1 MSISGHGAGYFDVKY
16 KIMVLGESKVD
27 KTQLIKRYT
36 KDQFGGV
43 YLTTVGMD
51 FQDKIIEIEDKKVR
65 LQIWDTAGQERFRNV
80 TKSYFQSFQGF
91 VLVYD
96 IANKRSFESLYFWM
110 DQIKLNG
117 PENVKTILVGNNCDL
132 INERQVSFEE
142 GENFAKKYNIKFFEA
157 SAKDGTNV
165 NELFFYIANEIYQEN
180 KENKANKILEKKGL
194 ERFVEE
200 NNFNL
205 KKNSKLL
212 KYLNF

>member
-36 KDQFGGV
+36 KNVFGGV

-80 TKSYFQSFQGF
+80 TKSYFQSSQGL

-96 IANKRSFESLYFWM
+96 ITDRESFE
-110 DQIKLNG
+110 KLNFWVDNIKNNA
-117 PENVKTILVGNNCDL
+117 PENAKFILVGNKCDL
-132 INERQVSFEE
+132 ANERKVSYEE
-142 GENFAKKYNIKFFEA
+142 GENYAKNLNIKFFEA
-157 SAKDGTNV
+157 SARDGTNV
-165 NELFFYIANEIYQEN
+165 NELFFYLANEIYQDN
-180 KENKANKILEKKGL
+180 KLKGNNNSNNGVML
-194 ERFVEE
+194 RLAPSNNVKRFGC
-200 NNFNL
+200 F
-205 KKNSKLL
+205 
-212 KYLNF
+212 

>member
-36 KDQFGGV
+36 KNVFGGV

-80 TKSYFQSFQGF
+80 TKSYFQSSQGL

-96 IANKRSFESLYFWM
+96 ITDRESFE
-110 DQIKLNG
+110 KLNFWVDNIKNFA
-117 PENVKTILVGNNCDL
+117 PENAKFILVGNKCDL
-132 INERQVSFEE
+132 ANERKVSYEE
-142 GENFAKKYNIKFFEA
+142 GENYAKNLNIKFFEA
-157 SAKDGTNV
+157 SARDGTNV
-165 NELFFYIANEIYQEN
+165 NELFFYLANEIYQDN
-180 KENKANKILEKKGL
+180 KLKGKNNSNNGVILRLAPSNNVK
-194 ERFVEE
+194 RFGC
-200 NNFNL
+200 F
-205 KKNSKLL
+205 
-212 KYLNF
+212 

>member
-65 LQIWDTAGQERFRNV
+65 LQVWDTAGQERFRNV
-80 TKSYFQSFQGF
+80 TKSYFQSSHGLL
-91 VLVYD
+91 VVYD
-96 IANKRSFESLYFWM
+96 ITDKESFDKINFWM
-110 DQIKLNG
+110 ENIKNNA
-117 PENVKTILVGNNCDL
+117 PENVKLILVGNKCDL
-132 INERQVSFEE
+132 ANERKVSYEE
-142 GENFAKKYNIKFFEA
+142 GENYAKKFNIKFFES

-165 NELFFYIANEIYQEN
+165 NELFFYLANEIYQDDKTKEKDN
-180 KENKANKILEKKGL
+180 KNPLKLNTTTKGKKGCC
-194 ERFVEE
+194 
-200 NNFNL
+200 
-205 KKNSKLL
+205 
-212 KYLNF
+212 

>member
-80 TKSYFQSFQGF
+80 TKSYFQSSQGL

-96 IANKRSFESLYFWM
+96 ITDRESFE
-110 DQIKLNG
+110 KLNFWVDNIKNFA
-117 PENVKTILVGNNCDL
+117 PENAKFILVGNKCDL
-132 INERQVSFEE
+132 ANERKVSYEE
-142 GENFAKKYNIKFFEA
+142 GENYAKNLNIKFFEA
-157 SAKDGTNV
+157 SARDGTNV
-165 NELFFYIANEIYQEN
+165 NELFFYLANEIYQDN
-180 KENKANKILEKKGL
+180 KLKGNNNCNNGVILRLAPSNNVK
-194 ERFVEE
+194 RFGC
-200 NNFNL
+200 F
-205 KKNSKLL
+205 
-212 KYLNF
+212 

>member
-36 KDQFGGV
+36 KNVFGGV

-80 TKSYFQSFQGF
+80 TKSYFQSSQGL

-96 IANKRSFESLYFWM
+96 ITDRESFE
-110 DQIKLNG
+110 KLNFWVDNIKNFA
-117 PENVKTILVGNNCDL
+117 PENAKFILVGNKCDL
-132 INERQVSFEE
+132 ANERKVSYEE
-142 GENFAKKYNIKFFEA
+142 GENYAKNLNIKFFEA
-157 SAKDGTNV
+157 SARDGTNV
-165 NELFFYIANEIYQEN
+165 NELFFYLANEIYQDN
-180 KENKANKILEKKGL
+180 KLKGNNNCNNGVILRLAPSNNVK
-194 ERFVEE
+194 RFGC
-200 NNFNL
+200 F
-205 KKNSKLL
+205 
-212 KYLNF
+212 

>member
-27 KTQLIKRYT
+27 KTSLIKRYT

-80 TKSYFQSFQGF
+80 TKSYFQSSQGL

-96 IANKRSFESLYFWM
+96 ITDRESFE
-110 DQIKLNG
+110 KLNFWVDNIKNFA
-117 PENVKTILVGNNCDL
+117 PENAKFILVGNKCDL
-132 INERQVSFEE
+132 ANERKVSYEE
-142 GENFAKKYNIKFFEA
+142 GENYAKNLNIKFFEA
-157 SAKDGTNV
+157 SARDGTNV
-165 NELFFYIANEIYQEN
+165 NELFFYLANEIYQDN
-180 KENKANKILEKKGL
+180 KLKGNNNCNNGVILRLAPSNNVK
-194 ERFVEE
+194 RFGC
-200 NNFNL
+200 F
-205 KKNSKLL
+205 
-212 KYLNF
+212 

>member
-80 TKSYFQSFQGF
+80 TKSYFQSSQGL

-96 IANKRSFESLYFWM
+96 ITDRESFE
-110 DQIKLNG
+110 KLNFWVDNIKNNA
-117 PENVKTILVGNNCDL
+117 PENAKFILVGNKCDL
-132 INERQVSFEE
+132 ANERKVSYEE
-142 GENFAKKYNIKFFEA
+142 GENYAKNLNIKFFEA
-157 SAKDGTNV
+157 SARDGTNV
-165 NELFFYIANEIYQEN
+165 NELFFYLANEIYQDN
-180 KENKANKILEKKGL
+180 KLKGNNNSNNGVILRLAPSNNVK
-194 ERFVEE
+194 RFGC
-200 NNFNL
+200 F
-205 KKNSKLL
+205 
-212 KYLNF
+212 

>member
-80 TKSYFQSFQGF
+80 TKSYFQSSQGL

-96 IANKRSFESLYFWM
+96 ITDRESFE
-110 DQIKLNG
+110 KLNFWVDNIKNFA
-117 PENVKTILVGNNCDL
+117 PENAKFILVGNKCDL
-132 INERQVSFEE
+132 ANERKVSYEE
-142 GENFAKKYNIKFFEA
+142 GENYAKNLNIKFFEA
-157 SAKDGTNV
+157 SARDGTNV
-165 NELFFYIANEIYQEN
+165 NELFFYLANEIYQDN
-180 KENKANKILEKKGL
+180 KLKGKEEKKLKL
-194 ERFVEE
+194 ETVTP
-200 NNFNL
+200 
-205 KKNSKLL
+205 KKMK
-212 KYLNF
+212 KKICIIF

>member
-80 TKSYFQSFQGF
+80 TKSYFQSSQGL

-96 IANKRSFESLYFWM
+96 ITDRESFE
-110 DQIKLNG
+110 KLNFWVDNIKNNA
-117 PENVKTILVGNNCDL
+117 PENAKFILVGNKCDL
-132 INERQVSFEE
+132 ANERKVSYEE
-142 GENFAKKYNIKFFEA
+142 GENYAKNLNIKFFEA
-157 SAKDGTNV
+157 SARDGTNV
-165 NELFFYIANEIYQEN
+165 NELFFYLANEIYQDIKLKGN
-180 KENKANKILEKKGL
+180 NNSNNGVILRLAPSNNVK
-194 ERFVEE
+194 RFGC
-200 NNFNL
+200 F
-205 KKNSKLL
+205 
-212 KYLNF
+212 

>member
-36 KDQFGGV
+36 KNVFGGV

-80 TKSYFQSFQGF
+80 TKSYFQSSQGL

-96 IANKRSFESLYFWM
+96 ITDRESFE
-110 DQIKLNG
+110 KLNFWVDNIKNFA
-117 PENVKTILVGNNCDL
+117 PENAKFILVGNKCDL
-132 INERQVSFEE
+132 ANERKVSYEE
-142 GENFAKKYNIKFFEA
+142 GENYAKNLNIKFFEA
-157 SAKDGTNV
+157 SARDGTNV
-165 NELFFYIANEIYQEN
+165 NELFFYLANEIYQDN
-180 KENKANKILEKKGL
+180 KLKGNNNSNNGVILRLAPSNNVK
-194 ERFVEE
+194 RFGC
-200 NNFNL
+200 F
-205 KKNSKLL
+205 
-212 KYLNF
+212 